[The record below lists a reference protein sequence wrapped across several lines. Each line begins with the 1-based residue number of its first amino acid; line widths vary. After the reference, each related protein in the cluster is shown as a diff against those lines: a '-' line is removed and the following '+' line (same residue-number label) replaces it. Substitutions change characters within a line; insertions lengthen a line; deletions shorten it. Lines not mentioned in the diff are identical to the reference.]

1 MKANEGANERIYGRT
16 FALRFLVYPCDDI
29 CICSQVSLIQ
39 TQMPAYG
46 WPTHSHTFCDND
58 SWRTVTVLAEQGIM
72 IWVELSAELRQNILL
87 PVAQRTAAELRLIA
101 IHHGIQSTTNISRG
115 DLLHFILQQLVL
127 GVSV

>member
-1 MKANEGANERIYGRT
+1 M
-16 FALRFLVYPCDDI
+16 
-29 CICSQVSLIQ
+29 
-39 TQMPAYG
+39 
-46 WPTHSHTFCDND
+46 
-58 SWRTVTVLAEQGIM
+58 LAEQGIM